1 MNLVNYIG
9 TKLIRAVPMNR
20 EEYNKLRG
28 WKVPKDENPADEG
41 YLVEYPDSESN
52 HKDFAGYVSW
62 SPKAQFEVAY
72 TEIPF
77 ASEEPF
83 VLRAAGELVQ
93 LVQKVDKLG
102 AFLKGKGVS
111 IVSQRELDLLNAQY
125 YAMCSYRDALSTRIG
140 LHIQAQNIVVDLA
153 DGPGE
158 SVIQDFQPPVV
169 DSVEP
174 KVDADS
180 EPAPQ
185 TSDEPTQDT
194 EDGKSTS

>member
-28 WKVPKDENPADEG
+28 WKVPKDENPADGG

-62 SPKAQFEVAY
+62 SPKAQFEAAY

-93 LVQKVDKLG
+93 LIQKVEKLG

-140 LHIQAQNIVVDLA
+140 LHTQTQSIVVDLA
-153 DGPGE
+153 DSPDE
-158 SVIQDFQPPVV
+158 SVTMTVQKPAVG
-169 DSVEP
+169 
-174 KVDADS
+174 ADS

-185 TSDEPTQDT
+185 TSDESTQDT

>member
-102 AFLKGKGVS
+102 AFLTGKGVS

-125 YAMCSYRDALSTRIG
+125 QAMCTYRDVLSTRLG
-140 LHIQAQNIVVDLA
+140 LHVQSQISALA
-153 DGPGE
+153 AEIAEAASTPEPDQ
-158 SVIQDFQPPVV
+158 SVTQSNDAPVASS
-169 DSVEP
+169 D
-174 KVDADS
+174 